1 MKKKLFLLLTIVIF
15 SCNNDD
21 TVNGDNDSLNSV
33 VSPDSNAT
41 THPNGLNEGAA
52 ISIDT
57 GAYKVG
63 DSIHVDT
70 PR

>member
-1 MKKKLFLLLTIVIF
+1 MKTKFLLLLAIVIF
-15 SCNNDD
+15 SCNNND
-21 TVNGDNDSLNSV
+21 TVLNNDDSLNGV
-33 VSPDSNAT
+33 TAPDSGNI
-41 THPNGLNEGAA
+41 HPNGLNEGAP